1 MVMNNRLVKAGL
13 AVLIMIFGISTSWAQ
28 LFTQSVLADESCLS
42 APSLTSMMT
51 HDNHAYITT
60 VYPTEYGP
68 QGNLLK
74 YRSQSG
80 VIMDRNNLPIYRN
93 GSVFLGADLWA
104 AGANF
109 DQFGAKGMLSRHKSD
124 GHLWMS
130 ADKSSNKLIK
140 VSPTMSICHQAIQMM
155 NCNTS
160 GALSVLIRPPY
171 RLVWL
176 STRRA
181 FIRPQV

>member
-93 GSVFLGADLWA
+93 GSVFWVLT
-104 AGANF
+104 
-109 DQFGAKGMLSRHKSD
+109 FGRQARTLINLALKACCRGISRMVIC
-124 GHLWMS
+124 GCL
-130 ADKSSNKLIK
+130 LIK
-140 VSPTMSICHQAIQMM
+140 VATSLSRCPPTMSICHQAIQMM